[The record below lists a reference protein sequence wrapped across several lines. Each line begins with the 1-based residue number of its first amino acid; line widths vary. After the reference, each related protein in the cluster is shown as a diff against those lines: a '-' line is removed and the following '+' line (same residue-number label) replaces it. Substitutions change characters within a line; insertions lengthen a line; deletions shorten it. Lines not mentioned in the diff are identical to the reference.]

1 VPTFGEPWEA
11 RAFAMVR
18 ALQDEGL
25 FTPGEWSDAL
35 GAEIRRAQAAG
46 DPDTGETYYRHWLY
60 ALEALV
66 ADKNLVSTQAL
77 AGCRTAWMRA
87 ADRTPHGLPI
97 ELRPEDFDD

>member
-1 VPTFGEPWEA
+1 VPAFDEPWEA

-46 DPDTGETYYRHWLY
+46 NPDTGETYYHHWLG
-60 ALEALV
+60 ALEVLFAE
-66 ADKNLVSTQAL
+66 KNLVSTHAL
-77 AGCRTAWMRA
+77 ASCRTAWARA
-87 ADRTPHGLPI
+87 AERTPHGLPI
-97 ELRPEDFDD
+97 ELCPDDFDD